1 MFILRFLSVVG
12 LALWFLVISTSSPAA
27 GKKSGQ
33 VECAA
38 TDVRLAYDCIITLT
52 NKKTGQAIND
62 VEFTVSADMPSM
74 PGAHTVKPVAVMN
87 HGMGD
92 VPCSVGTGD
101 VWRMG
106 VDNGFHPAKAGSGC
120 HQGYDHQN
128 GGWQYP
134 QTMINTNIR

>member
-1 MFILRFLSVVG
+1 MFIPRFLLVVG

-52 NKKTGQAIND
+52 NKQTGQTIKDA
-62 VEFTVSADMPSM
+62 EFTVSADMPSM

-87 HGMGD
+87 HGMGMYHVQLVLEMYGEWALIMD
-92 VPCSVGTGD
+92 FTLPKRDRVVTKVTITKTG
-101 VWRMG
+101 G
-106 VDNGFHPAKAGSGC
+106 GST
-120 HQGYDHQN
+120 
-128 GGWQYP
+128 P
-134 QTMINTNIR
+134 KP

>member
-1 MFILRFLSVVG
+1 MFIPRFLLVVG

-52 NKKTGQAIND
+52 NKKTRQTIKDA
-62 VEFTVSADMPSM
+62 EFTVSADMPSM

-87 HGMGD
+87 HGMGMYHVQLVLEMYGEWALIMD
-92 VPCSVGTGD
+92 FTLPKRDRVVTKVTITKTG
-101 VWRMG
+101 G
-106 VDNGFHPAKAGSGC
+106 GST
-120 HQGYDHQN
+120 
-128 GGWQYP
+128 P
-134 QTMINTNIR
+134 KP

>member
-27 GKKSGQ
+27 DKKSGQ

-52 NKKTGQAIND
+52 NKKSRQTIKDA
-62 VEFTVSADMPSM
+62 EFTVSADMPSM

-87 HGMGD
+87 HGMGMYHVQLVLEMYGEWALIMD
-92 VPCSVGTGD
+92 FTLPKRDRVVTKVTITKTG
-101 VWRMG
+101 G
-106 VDNGFHPAKAGSGC
+106 GST
-120 HQGYDHQN
+120 
-128 GGWQYP
+128 P
-134 QTMINTNIR
+134 KP

>member
-52 NKKTGQAIND
+52 NKKTGQAIKD
-62 VEFTVSADMPSM
+62 AEFTVSADMPSM

-87 HGMGD
+87 HGMGMYHVQLVLEMYGEWALIMD
-92 VPCSVGTGD
+92 FTLPKRDRVVTKVTITKTG
-101 VWRMG
+101 G
-106 VDNGFHPAKAGSGC
+106 GST
-120 HQGYDHQN
+120 
-128 GGWQYP
+128 P
-134 QTMINTNIR
+134 KP

>member
-52 NKKTGQAIND
+52 NKKTGQTIKAA
-62 VEFTVSADMPSM
+62 EFTVSADMPSM

-87 HGMGD
+87 HGMGMYHVQLVLEMYGEWALIMD
-92 VPCSVGTGD
+92 FTLPKRDRVVTKVTITKTG
-101 VWRMG
+101 G
-106 VDNGFHPAKAGSGC
+106 GST
-120 HQGYDHQN
+120 
-128 GGWQYP
+128 P
-134 QTMINTNIR
+134 KP

>member
-52 NKKTGQAIND
+52 NKKTGQTIKDA
-62 VEFTVSADMPSM
+62 EFTVSADMPSM
-74 PGAHTVKPVAVMN
+74 PGAHAVKPVAVMN
-87 HGMGD
+87 HGMGMYHVQLVLEMYGEWALTMD
-92 VPCSVGTGD
+92 FTQPQRDRVVTKVTITKTG
-101 VWRMG
+101 G
-106 VDNGFHPAKAGSGC
+106 GST
-120 HQGYDHQN
+120 
-128 GGWQYP
+128 P
-134 QTMINTNIR
+134 KP

>member
-52 NKKTGQAIND
+52 NKQTGQAIKD
-62 VEFTVSADMPSM
+62 AEFTVSADMPSM

-87 HGMGD
+87 HGMGMYHVQLVLEMYGEWALIMD
-92 VPCSVGTGD
+92 FTLPKRDRVVTKVTITKTG
-101 VWRMG
+101 G
-106 VDNGFHPAKAGSGC
+106 GST
-120 HQGYDHQN
+120 
-128 GGWQYP
+128 P
-134 QTMINTNIR
+134 KP